1 MVRAL
6 DAQQILMQSN
16 AVERVQ
22 QVQQQHGNVQQ
33 RHFEAQLAQ
42 EKRELKE
49 TVKDLEEPERLV
61 IGEKDKQDK
70 REGRQREKQSKEQPV
85 DAATGEVP
93 ADDSQVKIDIRV

>member
-49 TVKDLEEPERLV
+49 TVKDLEETERLV
-61 IGEKDKQDK
+61 IGEKDKQGK
-70 REGRQREKQSKEQPV
+70 RDGRQREKQSNEQPV

-93 ADDSQVKIDIRV
+93 AGNSQVKIDIRV